1 MSFKLQKNYWDQR
14 YASGG
19 SSGGG
24 SIGPLRDWKWGILE
38 FYLDEINHVIDY
50 GCGDL
55 SFWEGRTCSDYL
67 GIDVSDEIL
76 RRNRSMRPE
85 WEFLSTDALFACP
98 NLRKPVVLCFD
109 VLFHIIPE
117 DDFLRVLTN
126 ISNLSSEWIFVCTW
140 LKNPFNFR
148 YFFDLGRKEKNLI
161 TVFKGFKYVYRKNT
175 DGVYQK
181 YRPLSEYYDYL
192 KEFELLNIIPYPND
206 IDGMYVFKRHEN

>member
-38 FYLDEINHVIDY
+38 LYLGEVNHVIDY

-76 RRNRSMRPE
+76 RRNRSIRPE
-85 WEFLSTDALFACP
+85 WKFLSTDALFACSI
-98 NLRKPVVLCFD
+98 LRKPIVLCFD

-126 ISNLSSEWIFVCTW
+126 ISSLSSEWIFVCTW

-161 TVFKGFKYVYRKNT
+161 TVFKGLKYVYWKNM

-181 YRPLSEYYDYL
+181 YRPLSEYYDYF

-206 IDGMYVFKRHEN
+206 IDGMYVFKRHEK